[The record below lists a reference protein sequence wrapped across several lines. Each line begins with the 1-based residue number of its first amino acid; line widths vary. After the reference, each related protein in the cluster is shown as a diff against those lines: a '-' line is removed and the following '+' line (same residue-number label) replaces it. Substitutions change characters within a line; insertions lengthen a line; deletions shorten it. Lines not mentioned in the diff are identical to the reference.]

1 MKVSYSIND
10 LLCFRH
16 ECVFY
21 GVDVLDILPLRLYQ
35 QILLDELP
43 YRYTR
48 ASDCPKSSRLHGKL
62 RLIPPSSYIV
72 KINGEV
78 RRDTV
83 VYLCAQMY
91 EGADDDGMGEYANSY
106 CADSVGKVGY
116 NETGYGTTGT
126 PDPELFQSLPSLY
139 EELQVDLL
147 TWRSLVSTALVDFY
161 GLVGQ
166 ARHFDILTHEMT
178 RPGLQSII
186 RIQKEDVDVFCTSI
200 NNYSFGLGDY
210 FGSKYTMNGRVVVA
224 EQLAFLGMV
233 SPMAAR

>member
-116 NETGYGTTGT
+116 NETGYGTTGYGNH
-126 PDPELFQSLPSLY
+126 PDTMY
-139 EELQVDLL
+139 ENSNSGSGENLCSD
-147 TWRSLVSTALVDFY
+147 
-161 GLVGQ
+161 
-166 ARHFDILTHEMT
+166 
-178 RPGLQSII
+178 SI
-186 RIQKEDVDVFCTSI
+186 S
-200 NNYSFGLGDY
+200 NYSQSYQAVGPHYRMTDDRATDEKRFKYLQYFEKYISPSHSQNCLPHSPSESLHKSVSDDELGSSDSISIY
-210 FGSKYTMNGRVVVA
+210 INGR
-224 EQLAFLGMV
+224 
-233 SPMAAR
+233 S